1 MTPRLARFLSSRA
14 TLAAGLL
21 LAAFVLLEVG
31 SLRRMTLTS
40 DEVAHY
46 RYGWKVLNF
55 DPHRPPNSNMPFS
68 ALNALPRKIA
78 TALASGPLRRR
89 LETIE
94 FGRYATVA
102 CAVLLGWLVFRW
114 AGQLYGPAA
123 GLLALTLFVFDPNIL
138 AHGGLVTTD
147 LYATWMIAL
156 AVWSFWRFLNH
167 RGPGVWR
174 VATISAGL
182 FGLAQLAKYTA
193 VFLVPILLLIALGYA
208 APGLW
213 SLARGGDWRALAG
226 RFVAAGKYAA
236 LYIMAFL
243 IIVNAAYWGQDTF
256 RPLESYQFLSHQ
268 FRDVQAAA
276 LRVVPGLRVPVPSP
290 YVESLDW
297 VLALERS
304 DRRNNMYL
312 LGQWGKNGVP
322 GQRFPEYYAVAWL
335 YKEPI
340 ATQLLLLFALVAYVL
355 RFRRFDFRR
364 NEWPLAATVLF
375 FAWYFTFVFQT
386 QKGIRFVLVVLPLL
400 FVFTGSLLRDAATM
414 RRGPRL
420 LIGGLVLY
428 LVVSMLSYYP
438 HFIPYFNELVW
449 DRKQAYRI
457 LIDTNLGWGQNKRYV
472 RQYLRRHP
480 DALFEP
486 EGPQAGT
493 IVLSVNKYAGL
504 WFSERYRWLREN
516 FEPVGHIAHGHLL
529 FRVTPEA
536 LRRVTDPLPP
546 DHGDKAD

>member
-31 SLRRMTLTS
+31 SLRRMTLTK

-46 RYGWKVLNF
+46 DYGWKVLTF

-68 ALNALPRKIA
+68 ALNALPRK
-78 TALASGPLRRR
+78 LASALDPGPLRRR
-89 LETIE
+89 LETVE
-94 FGRYATVA
+94 FGRYATVV

-114 AGQLYGPAA
+114 AGKLYGPAA

-147 LYATWMIAL
+147 LYATGMLAL

-174 VATISAGL
+174 VATASAAV
-182 FGLAQLAKYTA
+182 FGLAQVAKYTA
-193 VFLVPILLLIALGYA
+193 VYLVPILLLIALGHA

-226 RFVAAGKYAA
+226 RFVMAGKYVA
-236 LYIMAFL
+236 LYVAAFL
-243 IIVNAAYWGQDTF
+243 VIVNAGYWGQDTF
-256 RPLESYQFLSHQ
+256 RPLASFRFLSPQ
-268 FRDVQAAA
+268 FRDAQAAA
-276 LRVVPGLRVPVPSP
+276 LRVVPGLRVPVPRP

-304 DRRNNMYL
+304 DRNNVYL
-312 LGQWGKNGVP
+312 LGQVGRDGVP
-322 GQRFPEYYAVAWL
+322 GRRFPEYYAVAWL

-355 RFRRFDFRR
+355 RFRWFHFRR
-364 NEWPLAATVLF
+364 DEWFLLCPVLF

-386 QKGIRFVLVVLPLL
+386 QKGFRFVLVVLPFL
-400 FVFTGSLLRDAATM
+400 FVFTGSLLRDVATM
-414 RRGPRL
+414 RRGPKL

-428 LVVSMLSYYP
+428 LVVSVLSYYP

-449 DRKQAYRI
+449 DRTKAYRI
-457 LIDTNLGWGQNKRYV
+457 LVDTNLGWSQNGSPHVNR
-472 RQYLRRHP
+472 P
-480 DALFEP
+480 SS
-486 EGPQAGT
+486 T
-493 IVLSVNKYAGL
+493 IRS
-504 WFSERYRWLREN
+504 
-516 FEPVGHIAHGHLL
+516 
-529 FRVTPEA
+529 
-536 LRRVTDPLPP
+536 
-546 DHGDKAD
+546 

>member
-1 MTPRLARFLSSRA
+1 M
-14 TLAAGLL
+14 
-21 LAAFVLLEVG
+21 
-31 SLRRMTLTS
+31 
-40 DEVAHY
+40 
-46 RYGWKVLNF
+46 
-55 DPHRPPNSNMPFS
+55 
-68 ALNALPRKIA
+68 
-78 TALASGPLRRR
+78 
-89 LETIE
+89 
-94 FGRYATVA
+94 
-102 CAVLLGWLVFRW
+102 GWLVFRW

-182 FGLAQLAKYTA
+182 FGLAQLAKYSSA
-193 VFLVPILLLIALGYA
+193 YLVPILILIALGHA

-213 SLARGGDWRALAG
+213 ALARAGERWALAG

-243 IIVNAAYWGQDTF
+243 VIVNIGYWGQDTF
-256 RPLESYQFLSHQ
+256 RPLARCEFRSSQ
-268 FRDVQAAA
+268 FRSVQAA
-276 LRVVPGLRVPVPSP
+276 LRPVPGLRVPVPWA
-290 YVESLDW
+290 YIEGLDW
-297 VLALERS
+297 VLANERS
-304 DRRNNMYL
+304 QANNVYL
-312 LGQWGKNGVP
+312 LGQVGKDGVP
-322 GQRFPEYYAVAWL
+322 GRRFPEYYAVAWL

-340 ATQLLLLFALVAYVL
+340 ATQLLLLLAAGAYL
-355 RFRRFDFRR
+355 LCFRRFDFRR
-364 NEWPLAATVLF
+364 NEWFLVCPVLF
-375 FAWYFTFVFQT
+375 FAWYLTFVFNT
-386 QKGIRFVLVVLPLL
+386 QIGYRFALVVLPFL

-449 DRKQAYRI
+449 NRTRADRI
-457 LIDTNLGWGQNKRYV
+457 LADSNLGWSQNHWYV

-493 IVLSVNKYAGL
+493 IVVSVNKHVGL
-504 WFSERYRWLREN
+504 WSSERYRWLREN

-529 FRVTPEA
+529 FRVTPET
-536 LRRVTDPLPP
+536 LLRVTDPLPA
-546 DHGDKAD
+546 DSEDKGN